1 MTRRVVLVAHPTRGD
16 AAAIAAGF
24 AQLLADAGI
33 TPVVAEGQAEVL
45 AQAPVDV
52 RPIDE
57 VFVGAELAVV
67 LGGDGTILF
76 GAERARGSGV
86 PLLGLNLG
94 HVGFL
99 AEAEENELSD
109 VARAVV
115 DRAYRVEERLAL
127 DVAVHRTDGTVQTS
141 WALNEASVEKGPDT
155 RMLEFLVSIDG
166 HPLSRWGADGL
177 LLATPTGS
185 TAYAWSAG
193 GPVVWPNVEALL
205 VVPLSAH
212 ALFSRPLVLAPDCV
226 IDVDLSQRRSQHA
239 VVWCDGRRRLEMA
252 AGDSLRVRRSDQPVP
267 LARLQSPAFVAR
279 LVNKFHLPIEG
290 WRGPRMDLAAPT
302 STPQSGQVAVEV
314 PVEADPAVRR

>member
-1 MTRRVVLVAHPTRGD
+1 MTRRVVLVAHPTRPD

-24 AQLLADAGI
+24 AELLASSGI
-33 TPVVAEGQAEVL
+33 TAVVASDQAEVL
-45 AQAPVDV
+45 RRAPVQV
-52 RPIDE
+52 RDDADLFE
-57 VFVGAELAVV
+57 GAELAVV
-67 LGGDGTILF
+67 LGGDGTILL

-99 AEAEENELSD
+99 AEAEENELSE

-115 DRAYRVEERLAL
+115 ARDYRVEERLAL
-127 DVAVHRTDGTVQTS
+127 EVQVNHTDGTAATS

-155 RMLEFLVSIDG
+155 RMLEFLVTIDG

-193 GPVVWPNVEALL
+193 GPVVWPDVEALL

-212 ALFSRPLVLAPDCV
+212 ALFARPLVLSPDCV
-226 IDVDLSQRRSQHA
+226 VDVELSKRPRQDA
-239 VVWCDGRRRLEMA
+239 VMWCDGRRRLRLGP
-252 AGDSLRVRRSDQPVP
+252 GDRVQVRRSDRPVP
-267 LARLQSPAFVAR
+267 LARLHSPAFVAR
-279 LVNKFHLPIEG
+279 LVNKFHLPVEG
-290 WRGPRMDLAAPT
+290 WRGSAAASEAGAAAVPGAAP
-302 STPQSGQVAVEV
+302 
-314 PVEADPAVRR
+314 